1 MNIWKKWLDWVKG
14 LSEDE
19 DDEENNDYR
28 RNMETIQKS
37 IQRPERENN
46 EPSELEEARM
56 TYRYANSNGEW
67 PMSKKKAG
75 RVAATEP
82 PSRKKERQEEKRD
95 ELPKVVQKKKSAAGK
110 ELFQGTFKSTEIPSP
125 VHGIQKPEKTH
136 ENSDYDWLI
145 FSTKEKQAE
154 YAERLLHRPRS
165 PQIDSKPAFLRK
177 ESRSLEEDVLKRL
190 REHALQ
196 SLPLAD
202 DQAQQQQSKE
212 IRSQEEASGD
222 EKERTYEHEKADMD
236 DGEAIVETEAMP
248 GKTDQEEANDRHGYE
263 EAEIDDAEIMVETDA
278 LPSETDQEEANERH
292 RYEEQEPN
300 DVEVIAETD
309 VLPGETDQEEAN
321 ERHRYEEQEPNDVEV
336 IAETDLLPGETDQ
349 EEANERHR
357 YEEQE
362 PNDVEVIAETD
373 LLPGE
378 MDQEEANEPYNR
390 TEIDPT
396 AEISAPINRGAVEND
411 RQETKP
417 IQAISDDPTIS
428 TGENEEAQAKP
439 SEKTVSLSSETK
451 KQDRLSNRTN
461 NDNTQPGIPYNVLM
475 LPKDRKKAPIKK
487 GQHTKN
493 GYEAPPLH
501 LLKVPEKID
510 QDDSLW
516 LDEQAQLLE
525 ETLSSFHVDAKVVN
539 RTKGP
544 AVTRFEVQPARG
556 VKVNKV
562 TNLTDDIKLALAAK
576 DIRMEAPIPGK
587 NAIGI
592 EVPNRTSAPVM
603 LREILRRDVFRQPD
617 SPLTV
622 GLGLDISGQPIV
634 TDLKKMPHGLVAGAT
649 GSGKSVCIN
658 SILVS
663 LLYKA
668 SPDEVKLLL
677 VDPKM
682 VELATYQE
690 VPHLVAPV
698 ITDPKQATA
707 ALKWVVQEM
716 ERRYELFSQ
725 RGVRDISKYNQRFS
739 ENGKP
744 ALPYLLVVIDELAD
758 LMMVSPQDV
767 EDAICRIAQK
777 ARACGI
783 HLLLATQRPSVD
795 VITGLIKANIP
806 TRIAFAVASQ
816 TDSRTI
822 LDMGGAE
829 RLLGKGDML
838 FHENGSPKPI
848 RVQGTFV
855 SDEEIEDV
863 VAYAKQY
870 GKPEYLFDTE
880 TIERTLLQE
889 EEEDELLEEACFY
902 AVEQGTVS
910 ASSIQRRFRVG
921 YNRAARLMEM
931 MEARKI
937 VSGAMGSKPRHVL
950 ASEEDVRE
958 LFGTTTETART

>member
-14 LSEDE
+14 LNE
-19 DDEENNDYR
+19 DDEEENNDYG
-28 RNMETIQKS
+28 RNGEPIQKS
-37 IQRPERENN
+37 IQKLERENN
-46 EPSELEEARM
+46 ELPELEEARM

-67 PMSKKKAG
+67 PISKKKAG
-75 RVAATEP
+75 RVAATQP
-82 PSRKKERQEEKRD
+82 PTQKKERPEEKRD
-95 ELPKVVQKKKSAAGK
+95 ELPKVVQKKRSAAGK

-145 FSTKEKQAE
+145 FSTKDKQAE
-154 YAERLLHRPRS
+154 YAERLLHRQRP
-165 PQIDSKPAFLRK
+165 PQIDRKPAFLRK
-177 ESRSLEEDVLKRL
+177 ESRSLEEDVLKRV

-196 SLPLAD
+196 SLPLAE
-202 DQAQQQQSKE
+202 AQQQQSKE
-212 IRSQEEASGD
+212 IRPQEEASGD
-222 EKERTYEHEKADMD
+222 ENERTYKHEEADMD
-236 DGEAIVETEAMP
+236 EGEAIVATEAMP
-248 GKTDQEEANDRHGYE
+248 G
-263 EAEIDDAEIMVETDA
+263 ETG
-278 LPSETDQEEANERH
+278 QKEANERYG
-292 RYEEQEPN
+292 RGEPEIEE
-300 DVEVIAETD
+300 AEGTSGTD
-309 VLPGETDQEEAN
+309 TLPGETDQEEAN
-321 ERHRYEEQEPNDVEV
+321 ERYEREEPEIEEAEV
-336 IAETDLLPGETDQ
+336 IAGTEALPGEMEQ
-349 EEANERHR
+349 EEANERYGREEPEIEEAEVMSGTEALLGEMEQEEANER
-357 YEEQE
+357 YEREE
-362 PNDVEVIAETD
+362 PEIEEAEGTSGTD
-373 LLPGE
+373 ALPGE
-378 MDQEEANEPYNR
+378 TGQEEANEPYR
-390 TEIDPT
+390 TEIDPA
-396 AEISAPINRGAVEND
+396 AEIPAPFNRNAADNESI
-411 RQETKP
+411 ETKP
-417 IQAISDDPTIS
+417 IQPISDDPTTS
-428 TGENEEAQAKP
+428 TRENEEALAP
-439 SEKTVSLSSETK
+439 SSEKKVSLSSETK
-451 KQDRLSNRTN
+451 KQDRLSNRTS

-958 LFGTTTETART
+958 LFGTTETART

>member
-67 PMSKKKAG
+67 PISKKKAG

-82 PSRKKERQEEKRD
+82 PSRKKERQEEKKRD

-145 FSTKEKQAE
+145 FSTKDKQAE

-212 IRSQEEASGD
+212 IRPQEEASGD

-248 GKTDQEEANDRHGYE
+248 G
-263 EAEIDDAEIMVETDA
+263 ET
-278 LPSETDQEEANERH
+278 SQVEANERH

-300 DVEVIAETD
+300 DAEVMVETD
-309 VLPGETDQEEAN
+309 A
-321 ERHRYEEQEPNDVEV
+321 
-336 IAETDLLPGETDQ
+336 
-349 EEANERHR
+349 
-357 YEEQE
+357 
-362 PNDVEVIAETD
+362 
-373 LLPGE
+373 LPGE

-396 AEISAPINRGAVEND
+396 AEIPAPFNRNAAENE

>member
-67 PMSKKKAG
+67 PISKKKAG

-82 PSRKKERQEEKRD
+82 PSRKKERQEEKKRD

-145 FSTKEKQAE
+145 FSTKDKQAE

-212 IRSQEEASGD
+212 IRPQEEASGD

-248 GKTDQEEANDRHGYE
+248 G
-263 EAEIDDAEIMVETDA
+263 ET
-278 LPSETDQEEANERH
+278 SQVEANERH

-300 DVEVIAETD
+300 DAEVMVETD
-309 VLPGETDQEEAN
+309 ALPGEMDQEEAN
-321 ERHRYEEQEPNDVEV
+321 ERHGYEEAEIDDAEV
-336 IAETDLLPGETDQ
+336 MVETD
-349 EEANERHR
+349 A
-357 YEEQE
+357 
-362 PNDVEVIAETD
+362 
-373 LLPGE
+373 LPGE

-396 AEISAPINRGAVEND
+396 AEIPAPFNRNAAENE

>member
-14 LSEDE
+14 LNE
-19 DDEENNDYR
+19 DDEEENNDYG
-28 RNMETIQKS
+28 RNGEPIQKS
-37 IQRPERENN
+37 IQKLERENN
-46 EPSELEEARM
+46 ELPELEEARM

-67 PMSKKKAG
+67 PISKKKAG
-75 RVAATEP
+75 RVAATQP
-82 PSRKKERQEEKRD
+82 PTQKKERPEEKRD
-95 ELPKVVQKKKSAAGK
+95 ELPKVVQKKRSAAGK

-145 FSTKEKQAE
+145 FSTKDKQAE
-154 YAERLLHRPRS
+154 YAERLLHRQRP
-165 PQIDSKPAFLRK
+165 PQIDRKPAFLRK
-177 ESRSLEEDVLKRL
+177 ESRSLEEDVLKRV

-196 SLPLAD
+196 SLPLAE
-202 DQAQQQQSKE
+202 AQQQQSKE
-212 IRSQEEASGD
+212 IRPQEEASGD
-222 EKERTYEHEKADMD
+222 ENERTYKHEEADMD
-236 DGEAIVETEAMP
+236 EGEAIVATEAMP
-248 GKTDQEEANDRHGYE
+248 G
-263 EAEIDDAEIMVETDA
+263 ETG
-278 LPSETDQEEANERH
+278 QKEANERYG
-292 RYEEQEPN
+292 RGEPEIEE
-300 DVEVIAETD
+300 AEGTSGTD
-309 VLPGETDQEEAN
+309 TLPGETDQEEAN
-321 ERHRYEEQEPNDVEV
+321 ERYGRGKPEIEEAEV
-336 IAETDLLPGETDQ
+336 IAGTEALPGEMEQ
-349 EEANERHR
+349 EEANERYGREEPEIEEAEVMSGTEALLGEMEQEEANER
-357 YEEQE
+357 YEREE
-362 PNDVEVIAETD
+362 PEIEEAEGTSGTD
-373 LLPGE
+373 ALPGE
-378 MDQEEANEPYNR
+378 TGQEEANEPYR

-396 AEISAPINRGAVEND
+396 AEIPAPFNRNAADNE
-411 RQETKP
+411 RIETKP
-417 IQAISDDPTIS
+417 IQPISDDPTTS
-428 TGENEEAQAKP
+428 TRENEEAQAP
-439 SEKTVSLSSETK
+439 SSEKKVSLSSETK
-451 KQDRLSNRTN
+451 KQDRLSNRTS

-958 LFGTTTETART
+958 LFGTTETART

>member
-14 LSEDE
+14 LNE
-19 DDEENNDYR
+19 DDEEENNDYG
-28 RNMETIQKS
+28 RNGEPIQKS
-37 IQRPERENN
+37 IQKLERENN
-46 EPSELEEARM
+46 ELPELEEARM

-67 PMSKKKAG
+67 PISKKKAG
-75 RVAATEP
+75 RVAATQP
-82 PSRKKERQEEKRD
+82 PTQKKERPEEKRD
-95 ELPKVVQKKKSAAGK
+95 ELPKVVQKKRSAAGK

-145 FSTKEKQAE
+145 FSTKDKQAE
-154 YAERLLHRPRS
+154 YAERLLHRQRP
-165 PQIDSKPAFLRK
+165 PQIDRKPAFLRK
-177 ESRSLEEDVLKRL
+177 ESRSLEEDVLKRV

-196 SLPLAD
+196 SLPLAE
-202 DQAQQQQSKE
+202 AQQQQSKE
-212 IRSQEEASGD
+212 IRPQEEASGD
-222 EKERTYEHEKADMD
+222 ENERTYKHEEADMD
-236 DGEAIVETEAMP
+236 EGEAIVATEAMP
-248 GKTDQEEANDRHGYE
+248 G
-263 EAEIDDAEIMVETDA
+263 ETG
-278 LPSETDQEEANERH
+278 QKEANERYG
-292 RYEEQEPN
+292 RGEPEIEE
-300 DVEVIAETD
+300 AEGTSGTD
-309 VLPGETDQEEAN
+309 TLPGETDQEEAN
-321 ERHRYEEQEPNDVEV
+321 ERYGREEPEIEEAEV
-336 IAETDLLPGETDQ
+336 MAGTEALPGEMEQ
-349 EEANERHR
+349 EEANERYGR
-357 YEEQE
+357 EEPE
-362 PNDVEVIAETD
+362 IEEAEVIAGTEA
-373 LLPGE
+373 LPGE
-378 MDQEEANEPYNR
+378 TGQEEANEPYR

-396 AEISAPINRGAVEND
+396 AEIPAPFNRNAADNE
-411 RQETKP
+411 RIETKP
-417 IQAISDDPTIS
+417 IQPISDDPTTS
-428 TGENEEAQAKP
+428 TRENEEAQAP
-439 SEKTVSLSSETK
+439 SSEKKVSLSSETK
-451 KQDRLSNRTN
+451 KQDRLSNRTS

-556 VKVNKV
+556 VKVNKI
-562 TNLTDDIKLALAAK
+562 TNLSDDIKLSLSAK
-576 DIRMEAPIPGK
+576 DIRIEAPIPGK
-587 NAIGI
+587 NTIGI

-682 VELATYQE
+682 VELAPYNKI
-690 VPHLVAPV
+690 PHLVSPV
-698 ITDPKQATA
+698 ITDAKAATA
-707 ALKWVVQEM
+707 ALKWVVEEM

-758 LMMVSPQDV
+758 LMMVAPNEV
-767 EDAICRIAQK
+767 EESICRIAQK

-783 HLLLATQRPSVD
+783 HLLIATQRPSVD

-806 TRIAFAVASQ
+806 SRIAFSVSSQ

-958 LFGTTTETART
+958 LFGTTETART

>member
-14 LSEDE
+14 LNE
-19 DDEENNDYR
+19 DDEEENNDFG
-28 RNMETIQKS
+28 RNGEPIQKS
-37 IQRPERENN
+37 IQKLERENN
-46 EPSELEEARM
+46 ELPELEEARM

-67 PMSKKKAG
+67 PISKKKAG
-75 RVAATEP
+75 RVAATQP
-82 PSRKKERQEEKRD
+82 PTQKKERPEEKRD
-95 ELPKVVQKKKSAAGK
+95 ELPKVVQKKRSAAGK

-145 FSTKEKQAE
+145 FSTKDKQAE
-154 YAERLLHRPRS
+154 YAERLLHRQRP
-165 PQIDSKPAFLRK
+165 PQIDRKPAFLRK
-177 ESRSLEEDVLKRL
+177 ESRSLEEDVLKRV

-196 SLPLAD
+196 SLPLAE
-202 DQAQQQQSKE
+202 AQQQQSKE
-212 IRSQEEASGD
+212 IRPQEEASGD
-222 EKERTYEHEKADMD
+222 ENERTYKHEEADMD
-236 DGEAIVETEAMP
+236 EGEAIVATEAMP
-248 GKTDQEEANDRHGYE
+248 GETGQKEANERYEREEPEIE
-263 EAEIDDAEIMVETDA
+263 EAEGTSGTDA
-278 LPSETDQEEANERH
+278 LP
-292 RYEEQEPN
+292 
-300 DVEVIAETD
+300 
-309 VLPGETDQEEAN
+309 GET
-321 ERHRYEEQEPNDVEV
+321 
-336 IAETDLLPGETDQ
+336 G
-349 EEANERHR
+349 
-357 YEEQE
+357 
-362 PNDVEVIAETD
+362 
-373 LLPGE
+373 
-378 MDQEEANEPYNR
+378 QEEANEPYR

-396 AEISAPINRGAVEND
+396 AEIPAPFNRNAADNESI
-411 RQETKP
+411 ETKP
-417 IQAISDDPTIS
+417 IQPISDDPTTSIR
-428 TGENEEAQAKP
+428 ENEEALAP
-439 SEKTVSLSSETK
+439 SSEKTVSLSSETK
-451 KQDRLSNRTN
+451 KQDRLSNRTS

-958 LFGTTTETART
+958 LFGTTETART

>member
-14 LSEDE
+14 LNE
-19 DDEENNDYR
+19 DDEEENNDYG
-28 RNMETIQKS
+28 RNGEPIQKS
-37 IQRPERENN
+37 IQKLERENN
-46 EPSELEEARM
+46 ELPELEEARM

-67 PMSKKKAG
+67 PISKKKAG
-75 RVAATEP
+75 RVAATQP
-82 PSRKKERQEEKRD
+82 PTQKKERPEEKRD
-95 ELPKVVQKKKSAAGK
+95 ELPKVVQKKRSAAGK

-145 FSTKEKQAE
+145 FSTKDKQAE
-154 YAERLLHRPRS
+154 YAERLLHRQRP
-165 PQIDSKPAFLRK
+165 PQIDRKPAFLRK
-177 ESRSLEEDVLKRL
+177 ESRSLEEDVLKRV

-196 SLPLAD
+196 SLPLAE
-202 DQAQQQQSKE
+202 AQQQQSKE
-212 IRSQEEASGD
+212 IRPQEEASGD
-222 EKERTYEHEKADMD
+222 ENERTYKHEEADMD
-236 DGEAIVETEAMP
+236 EGEAIVATEAMP
-248 GKTDQEEANDRHGYE
+248 G
-263 EAEIDDAEIMVETDA
+263 ETG
-278 LPSETDQEEANERH
+278 QKEANERYG
-292 RYEEQEPN
+292 RGEPEIEE
-300 DVEVIAETD
+300 AEGTSGTD
-309 VLPGETDQEEAN
+309 TLPGETDQEEAN
-321 ERHRYEEQEPNDVEV
+321 ERYGREEPEIEEAEV
-336 IAETDLLPGETDQ
+336 MAGTEALPGEMEQ
-349 EEANERHR
+349 EEANERYGR
-357 YEEQE
+357 EEPE
-362 PNDVEVIAETD
+362 IEEAEVIAGTD
-373 LLPGE
+373 ALPGE
-378 MDQEEANEPYNR
+378 TGQEEANEPYR

-396 AEISAPINRGAVEND
+396 AEIPAPFNRNAADNE
-411 RQETKP
+411 RIETKP
-417 IQAISDDPTIS
+417 IQPISDDPTTS
-428 TGENEEAQAKP
+428 TRENEEAQAP
-439 SEKTVSLSSETK
+439 SSEKKVSLSSETK
-451 KQDRLSNRTN
+451 KQDRLSNRTS

-958 LFGTTTETART
+958 LFGTTETART

>member
-14 LSEDE
+14 LNE
-19 DDEENNDYR
+19 DDEEENNDYG
-28 RNMETIQKS
+28 RNGEPIQKS
-37 IQRPERENN
+37 IQKLERENN
-46 EPSELEEARM
+46 ELPELEEARM

-67 PMSKKKAG
+67 PISKKKAG
-75 RVAATEP
+75 RVAATQP
-82 PSRKKERQEEKRD
+82 PTQKKERPEEKRD
-95 ELPKVVQKKKSAAGK
+95 ELPKVVQKKRSAAGK

-145 FSTKEKQAE
+145 FSTKDKQAE
-154 YAERLLHRPRS
+154 YAERLLHRQRP
-165 PQIDSKPAFLRK
+165 PQIDRKPAFLRK
-177 ESRSLEEDVLKRL
+177 ESRSLEEDVLKRV

-196 SLPLAD
+196 SLPLAE
-202 DQAQQQQSKE
+202 AQQQQSKE
-212 IRSQEEASGD
+212 IRPQEEASGD
-222 EKERTYEHEKADMD
+222 ENERTYKHEEADMD
-236 DGEAIVETEAMP
+236 EGEAIVATEAMP
-248 GKTDQEEANDRHGYE
+248 GETGQKEANERYGRGKPEIE
-263 EAEIDDAEIMVETDA
+263 EAEGTSGTDV
-278 LPSETDQEEANERH
+278 LPGEMEQEEANER
-292 RYEEQEPN
+292 YEREEPEIEEA
-300 DVEVIAETD
+300 EVMSGTEA
-309 VLPGETDQEEAN
+309 LLGEMEQEEAN
-321 ERHRYEEQEPNDVEV
+321 ERYEREEPE
-336 IAETDLLPGETDQ
+336 IEEAEGTSGTDALPGET
-349 EEANERHR
+349 
-357 YEEQE
+357 
-362 PNDVEVIAETD
+362 
-373 LLPGE
+373 G
-378 MDQEEANEPYNR
+378 QEEANEPYR
-390 TEIDPT
+390 TEIDPA
-396 AEISAPINRGAVEND
+396 AEIPAPFNRNAADNESI
-411 RQETKP
+411 ETKP
-417 IQAISDDPTIS
+417 IQPISDDPTTS
-428 TGENEEAQAKP
+428 TRENEEALAP
-439 SEKTVSLSSETK
+439 SSEKKVSLSSETK
-451 KQDRLSNRTN
+451 KQDRLSNRTS

-958 LFGTTTETART
+958 LFGTTETART

>member
-14 LSEDE
+14 LNE
-19 DDEENNDYR
+19 DDEEENNDYG
-28 RNMETIQKS
+28 RNGEPIQKS
-37 IQRPERENN
+37 IQKLERENN
-46 EPSELEEARM
+46 ELPELEEARM

-67 PMSKKKAG
+67 PISKKKAG
-75 RVAATEP
+75 RVAATQP
-82 PSRKKERQEEKRD
+82 PTQKKERPEEKRD
-95 ELPKVVQKKKSAAGK
+95 ELPKVVQKKRSAAGK

-145 FSTKEKQAE
+145 FSTKDKQAE
-154 YAERLLHRPRS
+154 YAERLLHRQRP
-165 PQIDSKPAFLRK
+165 PQIDRKPAFLRK
-177 ESRSLEEDVLKRL
+177 ESRSLEEDVLKRV

-196 SLPLAD
+196 SLPLAE
-202 DQAQQQQSKE
+202 AQQQQSKE
-212 IRSQEEASGD
+212 IRPQEEASGD
-222 EKERTYEHEKADMD
+222 ENERTYKHEEADMD
-236 DGEAIVETEAMP
+236 EGEAIVATEAMP
-248 GKTDQEEANDRHGYE
+248 G
-263 EAEIDDAEIMVETDA
+263 ETG
-278 LPSETDQEEANERH
+278 QKEANERYG
-292 RYEEQEPN
+292 RGEPEIEE
-300 DVEVIAETD
+300 AEGTSGTD
-309 VLPGETDQEEAN
+309 TLPGETDQEEAN
-321 ERHRYEEQEPNDVEV
+321 ERYGRGKPEIEEAEV
-336 IAETDLLPGETDQ
+336 IAGTEALPGEMEQ
-349 EEANERHR
+349 EEANERYGREEPEIEEAEVMSGTEALLGEMEQEEANER
-357 YEEQE
+357 YEREE
-362 PNDVEVIAETD
+362 PEIEEAEGTSGTD
-373 LLPGE
+373 ALPGE
-378 MDQEEANEPYNR
+378 TGQEEANEPYR

-396 AEISAPINRGAVEND
+396 AEIPAPFNRNAADNE
-411 RQETKP
+411 RIETKP
-417 IQAISDDPTIS
+417 IQPISDDPTTS
-428 TGENEEAQAKP
+428 TRENEEAQAP
-439 SEKTVSLSSETK
+439 SSEKKVSLSSETK
-451 KQDRLSNRTN
+451 KQDRLSNRTS

-592 EVPNRTSAPVM
+592 ELPNRTSAPVM

-958 LFGTTTETART
+958 LFGTTETART

>member
-67 PMSKKKAG
+67 PISKKKAG

-145 FSTKEKQAE
+145 FSTKDKQAE

-236 DGEAIVETEAMP
+236 DGEAIVATDALPGET
-248 GKTDQEEANDRHGYE
+248 GQEEANQRYEREEPEIE
-263 EAEIDDAEIMVETDA
+263 EAE
-278 LPSETDQEEANERH
+278 
-292 RYEEQEPN
+292 
-300 DVEVIAETD
+300 VIAGT
-309 VLPGETDQEEAN
+309 EA
-321 ERHRYEEQEPNDVEV
+321 
-336 IAETDLLPGETDQ
+336 
-349 EEANERHR
+349 
-357 YEEQE
+357 
-362 PNDVEVIAETD
+362 
-373 LLPGE
+373 LPGE

-396 AEISAPINRGAVEND
+396 AEISAPINRGAAENE

-428 TGENEEAQAKP
+428 TRENEEAQAKP

-451 KQDRLSNRTN
+451 KQDRLSNRTS

-950 ASEEDVRE
+950 ASEEDVRK

>member
-14 LSEDE
+14 LNE
-19 DDEENNDYR
+19 DDEEENNDYG
-28 RNMETIQKS
+28 RNGEPIQKS
-37 IQRPERENN
+37 IQKLERENN
-46 EPSELEEARM
+46 ELPELEEARM

-67 PMSKKKAG
+67 PISKKKAG
-75 RVAATEP
+75 RVAATQSP
-82 PSRKKERQEEKRD
+82 TQKKERPEEKRD
-95 ELPKVVQKKKSAAGK
+95 ELPKVVQKKRSAAGK

-145 FSTKEKQAE
+145 FSTKDKQAE
-154 YAERLLHRPRS
+154 YAERLLHRQRP
-165 PQIDSKPAFLRK
+165 PQIDRKPAFLRK
-177 ESRSLEEDVLKRL
+177 ESRSLEEDVLKRV

-196 SLPLAD
+196 SLPLAE
-202 DQAQQQQSKE
+202 AQQQQSKE
-212 IRSQEEASGD
+212 IRPQEEASGD
-222 EKERTYEHEKADMD
+222 ENERTYKHEEADMD
-236 DGEAIVETEAMP
+236 EGEAIVA
-248 GKTDQEEANDRHGYE
+248 
-263 EAEIDDAEIMVETDA
+263 TDA
-278 LPSETDQEEANERH
+278 LPGETGQEEANER
-292 RYEEQEPN
+292 YEREEPEIEEA
-300 DVEVIAETD
+300 EVMSGTEA
-309 VLPGETDQEEAN
+309 LPGEMEQEEAN
-321 ERHRYEEQEPNDVEV
+321 ERYGREEPEIEEAEV
-336 IAETDLLPGETDQ
+336 MSGTEALLGEMEQ
-349 EEANERHR
+349 EEANER
-357 YEEQE
+357 YEREE
-362 PNDVEVIAETD
+362 PEIEEAEGTSGTD
-373 LLPGE
+373 ALPGE
-378 MDQEEANEPYNR
+378 TGQEEANEPYR
-390 TEIDPT
+390 TEIDPA
-396 AEISAPINRGAVEND
+396 AEIPAPFNRNAADNESI
-411 RQETKP
+411 ETKP
-417 IQAISDDPTIS
+417 IQPISDDPTTS
-428 TGENEEAQAKP
+428 TRENEEALAP
-439 SEKTVSLSSETK
+439 SSEKKVSLSSETK
-451 KQDRLSNRTN
+451 KQDRLSNRTS

-958 LFGTTTETART
+958 LFGTTETART

>member
-14 LSEDE
+14 LSEE
-19 DDEENNDYR
+19 DDEEHNDYG
-28 RNMETIQKS
+28 RNVETIQKS
-37 IQRPERENN
+37 IQRPEHENN

-67 PMSKKKAG
+67 PISKKKAG
-75 RVAATEP
+75 RVAATQ
-82 PSRKKERQEEKRD
+82 PSIKKEGQEEKQE
-95 ELPKVVQKKKSAAGK
+95 ELPKVVQKKRSAAGK

-145 FSTKEKQAE
+145 FSTKDKQAE
-154 YAERLLHRPRS
+154 YAERLLHRPKS

-202 DQAQQQQSKE
+202 DQAQQQKSKE
-212 IRSQEEASGD
+212 IRPQEEASGD
-222 EKERTYEHEKADMD
+222 EKERTYEHEAADID
-236 DGEAIVETEAMP
+236 DGEAIVETKVMP
-248 GKTDQEEANDRHGYE
+248 G
-263 EAEIDDAEIMVETDA
+263 
-278 LPSETDQEEANERH
+278 ETDQVEANERYG
-292 RYEEQEPN
+292 REEQEIL
-300 DVEVIAETD
+300 DDAEVMAGTDAFSDETDQVEANERYGREEQEISDDAEVMAGTD
-309 VLPGETDQEEAN
+309 VLPGETDQ
-321 ERHRYEEQEPNDVEV
+321 VK
-336 IAETDLLPGETDQ
+336 T
-349 EEANERHR
+349 
-357 YEEQE
+357 
-362 PNDVEVIAETD
+362 
-373 LLPGE
+373 
-378 MDQEEANEPYNR
+378 NEPYDR
-390 TEIDPT
+390 TEVQST
-396 AEISAPINRGAVEND
+396 AEVGTVENE

-417 IQAISDDPTIS
+417 IQAVNNDLTA
-428 TGENEEAQAKP
+428 TTEENGEARVQS
-439 SEKTVSLSSETK
+439 SEKIVPLSSETK
-451 KQDRLSNRTN
+451 KQERLSNRTS
-461 NDNTQPGIPYNVLM
+461 NDNTKAGIPYNVLM

-958 LFGTTTETART
+958 LFGSTTETART

>member
-14 LSEDE
+14 LSEE
-19 DDEENNDYR
+19 DDEEHNDYG
-28 RNMETIQKS
+28 RNVETIQKS
-37 IQRPERENN
+37 IQRPEHENN

-67 PMSKKKAG
+67 PISKKKAG
-75 RVAATEP
+75 RVAATQ
-82 PSRKKERQEEKRD
+82 PSIKKEGQEEKQE
-95 ELPKVVQKKKSAAGK
+95 ELPKVVQKKRSAAGK

-145 FSTKEKQAE
+145 FSTKDKQAE
-154 YAERLLHRPRS
+154 YAERLLHRPKS

-202 DQAQQQQSKE
+202 DQAQQQKSKE
-212 IRSQEEASGD
+212 IRPQEEASGD
-222 EKERTYEHEKADMD
+222 EKERTYEHEAADID
-236 DGEAIVETEAMP
+236 DGEAIVETKVMP
-248 GKTDQEEANDRHGYE
+248 GETDQVEANERYGRE
-263 EAEIDDAEIMVETDA
+263 EQEISDDAEVMVGTDAFSGETDQVEANERYGREEQEISDDAEVMAGTDA
-278 LPSETDQEEANERH
+278 LPGETGQVETNERYG
-292 RYEEQEPN
+292 RKEL
-300 DVEVIAETD
+300 DVDHHAEAMVKTD
-309 VLPGETDQEEAN
+309 ALPGETDQ
-321 ERHRYEEQEPNDVEV
+321 VK
-336 IAETDLLPGETDQ
+336 T
-349 EEANERHR
+349 
-357 YEEQE
+357 
-362 PNDVEVIAETD
+362 
-373 LLPGE
+373 
-378 MDQEEANEPYNR
+378 NEPYDR
-390 TEIDPT
+390 TEVQST
-396 AEISAPINRGAVEND
+396 AEVGTVENE

-417 IQAISDDPTIS
+417 IQAVNNDLTA
-428 TGENEEAQAKP
+428 TTEENGEARVQS
-439 SEKTVSLSSETK
+439 SEKIVPLSSETK
-451 KQDRLSNRTN
+451 KQERLSNRTS
-461 NDNTQPGIPYNVLM
+461 NDNTKAGIPYNVLM

-958 LFGTTTETART
+958 LFGSTTETART

>member
-14 LSEDE
+14 LNE
-19 DDEENNDYR
+19 DDEEENNDYG
-28 RNMETIQKS
+28 RNGEPIQKS
-37 IQRPERENN
+37 IQKLERENN
-46 EPSELEEARM
+46 ELPELEEARM

-67 PMSKKKAG
+67 PISKKKAG
-75 RVAATEP
+75 RVAATQP
-82 PSRKKERQEEKRD
+82 PTQKKERPEEKRD
-95 ELPKVVQKKKSAAGK
+95 ELPKVVQKKRSAAGK

-145 FSTKEKQAE
+145 FSTKDKQAE
-154 YAERLLHRPRS
+154 YAERLLHRQRP
-165 PQIDSKPAFLRK
+165 PQIDRKPAFLRK
-177 ESRSLEEDVLKRL
+177 ESRSLEEDVLKRV

-196 SLPLAD
+196 SLPLAE
-202 DQAQQQQSKE
+202 AQQQQSKE
-212 IRSQEEASGD
+212 IRPQEEASGD
-222 EKERTYEHEKADMD
+222 ENERTYKHEEADMD
-236 DGEAIVETEAMP
+236 EGEAIVATEAMP
-248 GKTDQEEANDRHGYE
+248 G
-263 EAEIDDAEIMVETDA
+263 ETG
-278 LPSETDQEEANERH
+278 QKEANERYG
-292 RYEEQEPN
+292 RGEPEIEE
-300 DVEVIAETD
+300 AEGTSGTD
-309 VLPGETDQEEAN
+309 TLPGETDQEEAN
-321 ERHRYEEQEPNDVEV
+321 ERYGRGEPEIEEAEV
-336 IAETDLLPGETDQ
+336 IAGTEALPGEMEQ
-349 EEANERHR
+349 EEANERYGREEPEIEEAEVMSGTEALLGEMEQEEANER
-357 YEEQE
+357 YEREE
-362 PNDVEVIAETD
+362 PEIEEAEGTSGTD
-373 LLPGE
+373 ALPGE
-378 MDQEEANEPYNR
+378 TGQEEANEPYR

-396 AEISAPINRGAVEND
+396 AEIPAPFNRNAADNE
-411 RQETKP
+411 RIETKP
-417 IQAISDDPTIS
+417 IQPISDDPTTS
-428 TGENEEAQAKP
+428 TRENEEAQAP
-439 SEKTVSLSSETK
+439 SSEKKVSLSSETK
-451 KQDRLSNRTN
+451 KQDRLSNRTS

-958 LFGTTTETART
+958 LFGTTETART

>member
-14 LSEDE
+14 LNE
-19 DDEENNDYR
+19 DDEEENNDYG
-28 RNMETIQKS
+28 RNGEPIQKS
-37 IQRPERENN
+37 IQKLERENN
-46 EPSELEEARM
+46 ELPELEEARM

-67 PMSKKKAG
+67 PISKKKAG
-75 RVAATEP
+75 RVAATQP
-82 PSRKKERQEEKRD
+82 PTQKKERPEEKRD
-95 ELPKVVQKKKSAAGK
+95 ELPKVVQKKRSAAGK

-145 FSTKEKQAE
+145 FSTKDKQAE
-154 YAERLLHRPRS
+154 YAERLLHRQRP
-165 PQIDSKPAFLRK
+165 PQIDRKPAFLRK
-177 ESRSLEEDVLKRL
+177 ESRSLEEDVLKRV

-196 SLPLAD
+196 SLPLAE
-202 DQAQQQQSKE
+202 AQQQQSKE
-212 IRSQEEASGD
+212 IRPQEEASGD
-222 EKERTYEHEKADMD
+222 ENERTYKHEEADMD
-236 DGEAIVETEAMP
+236 EGEAIVATEAMP
-248 GKTDQEEANDRHGYE
+248 GETGQKEANERYGRGEPEIE
-263 EAEIDDAEIMVETDA
+263 EAEVMSGTEA
-278 LPSETDQEEANERH
+278 LPGEMEQEEANER
-292 RYEEQEPN
+292 YEREEPEIEEA
-300 DVEVIAETD
+300 EVIAGTEA
-309 VLPGETDQEEAN
+309 LPGEMEQEEAN
-321 ERHRYEEQEPNDVEV
+321 ERYGREEPEIEEAEV
-336 IAETDLLPGETDQ
+336 MSGTEALLGEMEQ
-349 EEANERHR
+349 EEANER
-357 YEEQE
+357 YEREE
-362 PNDVEVIAETD
+362 PEIEEAEGTSGTD
-373 LLPGE
+373 ALPGE
-378 MDQEEANEPYNR
+378 TGQEEANEPYR

-396 AEISAPINRGAVEND
+396 AEIPAPFNRNAADNESI
-411 RQETKP
+411 ETKP
-417 IQAISDDPTIS
+417 IQPISDDPTTSIR
-428 TGENEEAQAKP
+428 ENEEALAP
-439 SEKTVSLSSETK
+439 SSEKKVSLSSETK
-451 KQDRLSNRTN
+451 KQDRLSNRTS

-958 LFGTTTETART
+958 LFGTTETART

>member
-14 LSEDE
+14 LNE
-19 DDEENNDYR
+19 DDEEENNDYG
-28 RNMETIQKS
+28 RNGEPIQKS
-37 IQRPERENN
+37 IQKLERENN
-46 EPSELEEARM
+46 ELPELEEARM

-67 PMSKKKAG
+67 PISKKKAG
-75 RVAATEP
+75 RVAATQP
-82 PSRKKERQEEKRD
+82 PTQKKERPEEKRD
-95 ELPKVVQKKKSAAGK
+95 ELPKVVQKKRSAAGK

-145 FSTKEKQAE
+145 FSTKDKQAE
-154 YAERLLHRPRS
+154 YAERLLHRQRP
-165 PQIDSKPAFLRK
+165 PQIDRKPAFLRK
-177 ESRSLEEDVLKRL
+177 ESRSLEEDVLKRV

-196 SLPLAD
+196 SLPLAE
-202 DQAQQQQSKE
+202 AQQQQSKE
-212 IRSQEEASGD
+212 IRPQEEASGD
-222 EKERTYEHEKADMD
+222 ENERTYKHEEADMD
-236 DGEAIVETEAMP
+236 EGEAIVATEAMP
-248 GKTDQEEANDRHGYE
+248 GETGQKEANERYGRE
-263 EAEIDDAEIMVETDA
+263 EPEIEEVEGTSGTDA
-278 LPSETDQEEANERH
+278 LPGETGQEEANERYG
-292 RYEEQEPN
+292 RGEPEIEEA
-300 DVEVIAETD
+300 EVMSGTEA
-309 VLPGETDQEEAN
+309 LPGEMEQEEAN
-321 ERHRYEEQEPNDVEV
+321 ERYGREEPEIEEAEVMSGTEALLGEMEQEEANGRYEREEPE
-336 IAETDLLPGETDQ
+336 IEEAEGTSGTDALPGET
-349 EEANERHR
+349 
-357 YEEQE
+357 
-362 PNDVEVIAETD
+362 
-373 LLPGE
+373 G
-378 MDQEEANEPYNR
+378 QEEANEPYR

-396 AEISAPINRGAVEND
+396 AEIPAPFNRNAADNE
-411 RQETKP
+411 RIETKR
-417 IQAISDDPTIS
+417 IQPISDDPTTS
-428 TGENEEAQAKP
+428 TRENEEAQAP
-439 SEKTVSLSSETK
+439 SSEKTVSLSSVTK
-451 KQDRLSNRTN
+451 KQDRLSNRTS

-958 LFGTTTETART
+958 LFGTTETART

>member
-67 PMSKKKAG
+67 PISKKKAG

-248 GKTDQEEANDRHGYE
+248 GETSQVEANDRHGYE
-263 EAEIDDAEIMVETDA
+263 EAEVDDAEIMVETDA
-278 LPSETDQEEANERH
+278 LPSETDQEEASERH

-309 VLPGETDQEEAN
+309 V
-321 ERHRYEEQEPNDVEV
+321 
-336 IAETDLLPGETDQ
+336 
-349 EEANERHR
+349 
-357 YEEQE
+357 
-362 PNDVEVIAETD
+362 
-373 LLPGE
+373 LPGE

-396 AEISAPINRGAVEND
+396 AEISAPFNRNAADNE
-411 RQETKP
+411 RIETKP
-417 IQAISDDPTIS
+417 IQPISDDPTTS
-428 TGENEEAQAKP
+428 TRENEEAQAP
-439 SEKTVSLSSETK
+439 SSEKTVSLRSETK
-451 KQDRLSNRTN
+451 KQDRLSNRTS

-950 ASEEDVRE
+950 ASEEDVRK
-958 LFGTTTETART
+958 LCGTTTETART

>member
-14 LSEDE
+14 LNE
-19 DDEENNDYR
+19 DDEEENNDYG
-28 RNMETIQKS
+28 RNGEPIQKS
-37 IQRPERENN
+37 IQKLERENN
-46 EPSELEEARM
+46 ELPELEEARM

-67 PMSKKKAG
+67 PISKKKAG
-75 RVAATEP
+75 RVASTQP
-82 PSRKKERQEEKRD
+82 PTQKKERPEEKRD
-95 ELPKVVQKKKSAAGK
+95 ELPKVVHKKRSAAGK

-145 FSTKEKQAE
+145 FSTKDKQAE
-154 YAERLLHRPRS
+154 YAERLLHRQRP
-165 PQIDSKPAFLRK
+165 PQIDRKPAFLRK
-177 ESRSLEEDVLKRL
+177 ESRSLEEDVLKRV

-196 SLPLAD
+196 SLPLAE
-202 DQAQQQQSKE
+202 AQQQQSKE
-212 IRSQEEASGD
+212 IRPQEEASGD
-222 EKERTYEHEKADMD
+222 ENERTYKHEEADMD
-236 DGEAIVETEAMP
+236 EGEAIVA
-248 GKTDQEEANDRHGYE
+248 
-263 EAEIDDAEIMVETDA
+263 TDA
-278 LPSETDQEEANERH
+278 LPGETGQEEANER
-292 RYEEQEPN
+292 YEREEP
-300 DVEVIAETD
+300 EIEEAEGTSGTD
-309 VLPGETDQEEAN
+309 ALPGEMEQEEAN
-321 ERHRYEEQEPNDVEV
+321 ERYGREEPEIEEAEV
-336 IAETDLLPGETDQ
+336 MSGTEALPGEMEQ
-349 EEANERHR
+349 EEANERYGREEPEIEEAEVMSGTEALLGEMEQEEANER
-357 YEEQE
+357 YEREE
-362 PNDVEVIAETD
+362 PEIEEAEGTSGTD
-373 LLPGE
+373 ALPGE
-378 MDQEEANEPYNR
+378 TGQEEANEPYR
-390 TEIDPT
+390 TEIDPA
-396 AEISAPINRGAVEND
+396 AEIPAPFNRNAADNESI
-411 RQETKP
+411 ETKP
-417 IQAISDDPTIS
+417 IQPISDDPTTS
-428 TGENEEAQAKP
+428 TRENEEALAP
-439 SEKTVSLSSETK
+439 SSEKKVSLSSETK
-451 KQDRLSNRTN
+451 KQDRLSNRTS

-958 LFGTTTETART
+958 LFGTTETART

>member
-14 LSEDE
+14 LNE
-19 DDEENNDYR
+19 DDEEENNDYG
-28 RNMETIQKS
+28 RNGEPIQKS
-37 IQRPERENN
+37 IQKLERENN
-46 EPSELEEARM
+46 ELPELEEARM

-67 PMSKKKAG
+67 PISKKKAG
-75 RVAATEP
+75 RVAATQP
-82 PSRKKERQEEKRD
+82 PTQKKERPEEKRD
-95 ELPKVVQKKKSAAGK
+95 ELPKVVQKKRSAAGK

-145 FSTKEKQAE
+145 FSTKDKQAE
-154 YAERLLHRPRS
+154 YAERLLHRQRP
-165 PQIDSKPAFLRK
+165 PQIDRKPAFLRK
-177 ESRSLEEDVLKRL
+177 ESRSLEEDVLKRV

-196 SLPLAD
+196 SLPLAE
-202 DQAQQQQSKE
+202 AQQQQSKE
-212 IRSQEEASGD
+212 IRPQEEASGD
-222 EKERTYEHEKADMD
+222 ENERTYKHEEADMD
-236 DGEAIVETEAMP
+236 EGEAIVATDALPGET
-248 GKTDQEEANDRHGYE
+248 GQEEANQRYEREEPEIE
-263 EAEIDDAEIMVETDA
+263 EAE
-278 LPSETDQEEANERH
+278 
-292 RYEEQEPN
+292 
-300 DVEVIAETD
+300 VIAGT
-309 VLPGETDQEEAN
+309 EA
-321 ERHRYEEQEPNDVEV
+321 
-336 IAETDLLPGETDQ
+336 
-349 EEANERHR
+349 
-357 YEEQE
+357 
-362 PNDVEVIAETD
+362 
-373 LLPGE
+373 LPGE
-378 MDQEEANEPYNR
+378 MEQEEANEPYGREEPEIEEAEGTSGTDALPGETGQEEANEPYR

-396 AEISAPINRGAVEND
+396 AEIPAPFNRNAADNE
-411 RQETKP
+411 RIETKP
-417 IQAISDDPTIS
+417 IQPISDDPTTS
-428 TGENEEAQAKP
+428 TRENEEAQAP
-439 SEKTVSLSSETK
+439 SSEKTVSLRSETK
-451 KQDRLSNRTN
+451 KQDRLSNRTS

-848 RVQGTFV
+848 RVQGTFL

-950 ASEEDVRE
+950 ASEEDVRK

>member
-67 PMSKKKAG
+67 PISKKKAG

-145 FSTKEKQAE
+145 FSTKDKQAE

-236 DGEAIVETEAMP
+236 DGEAIVATDALPGET
-248 GKTDQEEANDRHGYE
+248 GQEEANQRYEREEPEIE
-263 EAEIDDAEIMVETDA
+263 EAE
-278 LPSETDQEEANERH
+278 
-292 RYEEQEPN
+292 
-300 DVEVIAETD
+300 VIAGT
-309 VLPGETDQEEAN
+309 EA
-321 ERHRYEEQEPNDVEV
+321 
-336 IAETDLLPGETDQ
+336 
-349 EEANERHR
+349 
-357 YEEQE
+357 
-362 PNDVEVIAETD
+362 
-373 LLPGE
+373 LPGE

-396 AEISAPINRGAVEND
+396 AEISAPINRGAAENE

-428 TGENEEAQAKP
+428 TRENEEAQAKP

-451 KQDRLSNRTN
+451 KQDRLSNRTS

>member
-1 MNIWKKWLDWVKG
+1 
-14 LSEDE
+14 
-19 DDEENNDYR
+19 
-28 RNMETIQKS
+28 
-37 IQRPERENN
+37 
-46 EPSELEEARM
+46 
-56 TYRYANSNGEW
+56 
-67 PMSKKKAG
+67 MSG
-75 RVAATEP
+75 
-82 PSRKKERQEEKRD
+82 
-95 ELPKVVQKKKSAAGK
+95 
-110 ELFQGTFKSTEIPSP
+110 
-125 VHGIQKPEKTH
+125 
-136 ENSDYDWLI
+136 
-145 FSTKEKQAE
+145 
-154 YAERLLHRPRS
+154 
-165 PQIDSKPAFLRK
+165 
-177 ESRSLEEDVLKRL
+177 
-190 REHALQ
+190 
-196 SLPLAD
+196 
-202 DQAQQQQSKE
+202 
-212 IRSQEEASGD
+212 
-222 EKERTYEHEKADMD
+222 
-236 DGEAIVETEAMP
+236 TEALLGEM
-248 GKTDQEEANDRHGYE
+248 E
-263 EAEIDDAEIMVETDA
+263 
-278 LPSETDQEEANERH
+278 QEEANER
-292 RYEEQEPN
+292 YEREEP
-300 DVEVIAETD
+300 EIEEAEGTSGTD
-309 VLPGETDQEEAN
+309 ALPGET
-321 ERHRYEEQEPNDVEV
+321 
-336 IAETDLLPGETDQ
+336 G
-349 EEANERHR
+349 
-357 YEEQE
+357 
-362 PNDVEVIAETD
+362 
-373 LLPGE
+373 
-378 MDQEEANEPYNR
+378 QEEANEPYR

-396 AEISAPINRGAVEND
+396 AEIPAPFNRNAADNE
-411 RQETKP
+411 RIETKP
-417 IQAISDDPTIS
+417 IQPISDDPTTS
-428 TGENEEAQAKP
+428 TRENEEAQAP
-439 SEKTVSLSSETK
+439 SSEKKVSLSSETK
-451 KQDRLSNRTN
+451 KQDRLSNRTS

-958 LFGTTTETART
+958 LFGTTETART

>member
-67 PMSKKKAG
+67 PISKKKAG

-145 FSTKEKQAE
+145 FSTKDKQAE

-236 DGEAIVETEAMP
+236 DGEAIVATDALPGET
-248 GKTDQEEANDRHGYE
+248 GQEEANQRYEREEPEIE
-263 EAEIDDAEIMVETDA
+263 EAEVIAGTEA
-278 LPSETDQEEANERH
+278 LPGEMDQEEANERH
-292 RYEEQEPN
+292 GYEEQELN
-300 DVEVIAETD
+300 DAEVIAETD
-309 VLPGETDQEEAN
+309 A
-321 ERHRYEEQEPNDVEV
+321 
-336 IAETDLLPGETDQ
+336 
-349 EEANERHR
+349 
-357 YEEQE
+357 
-362 PNDVEVIAETD
+362 
-373 LLPGE
+373 LPGE

-396 AEISAPINRGAVEND
+396 AEISAPINRGAAENE

-428 TGENEEAQAKP
+428 TRENEEAQAKP

-451 KQDRLSNRTN
+451 KQDRLSNRTS

>member
-14 LSEDE
+14 LNE
-19 DDEENNDYR
+19 DDEEENNDFG
-28 RNMETIQKS
+28 RNGEPIQKS
-37 IQRPERENN
+37 IQKLERENN
-46 EPSELEEARM
+46 ELPELEEARM

-67 PMSKKKAG
+67 PISKKKAG
-75 RVAATEP
+75 RVAATQP
-82 PSRKKERQEEKRD
+82 PTQKKERPEEKRD
-95 ELPKVVQKKKSAAGK
+95 ELPKVVQKKRSAAGK

-145 FSTKEKQAE
+145 FSTKDKQAE
-154 YAERLLHRPRS
+154 YAERLLHRQRP
-165 PQIDSKPAFLRK
+165 PQIDRKPAFLRK
-177 ESRSLEEDVLKRL
+177 ESRSLEEDVLKRV

-196 SLPLAD
+196 SLPLAE
-202 DQAQQQQSKE
+202 AQQQQSKE
-212 IRSQEEASGD
+212 IRPQEEASGD
-222 EKERTYEHEKADMD
+222 ENERTYKHEEADMD
-236 DGEAIVETEAMP
+236 EGEAIVATEAMP
-248 GKTDQEEANDRHGYE
+248 GETGQKEANERYEREEPEIE
-263 EAEIDDAEIMVETDA
+263 EAEVMSGTEA
-278 LPSETDQEEANERH
+278 LPGEMEQEEANERYG
-292 RYEEQEPN
+292 RGKPEIEEA
-300 DVEVIAETD
+300 EVMSGTEA
-309 VLPGETDQEEAN
+309 LPGEMEQEEAN
-321 ERHRYEEQEPNDVEV
+321 ERYGREEPEIEEAEV
-336 IAETDLLPGETDQ
+336 MSGTEALLGEMEQ
-349 EEANERHR
+349 EEANER
-357 YEEQE
+357 YEREE
-362 PNDVEVIAETD
+362 PEIEEAEGTSGTD
-373 LLPGE
+373 ALPGE
-378 MDQEEANEPYNR
+378 TGQEEANEPYR

-396 AEISAPINRGAVEND
+396 AEIPAPFNRNAADNESI
-411 RQETKP
+411 ETKP
-417 IQAISDDPTIS
+417 IQPISDDPTTSIR
-428 TGENEEAQAKP
+428 ENEEALAP
-439 SEKTVSLSSETK
+439 SSEKTVSLSSETK
-451 KQDRLSNRTN
+451 KQDRLSNRTS

-958 LFGTTTETART
+958 LFGTTETART

>member
-14 LSEDE
+14 LNE
-19 DDEENNDYR
+19 DDEEENNDYG
-28 RNMETIQKS
+28 RNGEPIQKS
-37 IQRPERENN
+37 IQKLERENN
-46 EPSELEEARM
+46 ELPELEEARM

-67 PMSKKKAG
+67 PISKKKAG
-75 RVAATEP
+75 RVAATQP
-82 PSRKKERQEEKRD
+82 PTQKKERPEEKRD
-95 ELPKVVQKKKSAAGK
+95 ELPKVVQKKRSAAGK

-145 FSTKEKQAE
+145 FSTKDKQAE
-154 YAERLLHRPRS
+154 YAERLLHRQRP
-165 PQIDSKPAFLRK
+165 PQIDRKPAFLRK
-177 ESRSLEEDVLKRL
+177 ESRSLEEDVLKRV

-196 SLPLAD
+196 SLPLAE
-202 DQAQQQQSKE
+202 AQQQQSKE
-212 IRSQEEASGD
+212 IRPQEEASGD
-222 EKERTYEHEKADMD
+222 ENERTYKHEEADMD
-236 DGEAIVETEAMP
+236 EGEAIVATEAMP
-248 GKTDQEEANDRHGYE
+248 GETGQKEANERYEREEPEIE
-263 EAEIDDAEIMVETDA
+263 EAEVMSGTEA
-278 LPSETDQEEANERH
+278 LPGEMEQEEANERYG
-292 RYEEQEPN
+292 RGKPEIEEA
-300 DVEVIAETD
+300 EVMSGTEA
-309 VLPGETDQEEAN
+309 LPGEMEQEEAN
-321 ERHRYEEQEPNDVEV
+321 ERYGREEPEIEEAEV
-336 IAETDLLPGETDQ
+336 MSGTEALLGEMEQ
-349 EEANERHR
+349 EEANER
-357 YEEQE
+357 YEREE
-362 PNDVEVIAETD
+362 PEIEEAEGTSGTD
-373 LLPGE
+373 ALPGE
-378 MDQEEANEPYNR
+378 TGQEEANEPYR

-396 AEISAPINRGAVEND
+396 AEIPAPFNRNAADNESI
-411 RQETKP
+411 ETKP
-417 IQAISDDPTIS
+417 IQPISDDPTTSIR
-428 TGENEEAQAKP
+428 ENEEALAP
-439 SEKTVSLSSETK
+439 SSEKTVSLSSETK
-451 KQDRLSNRTN
+451 KQDRLSNRTS

-958 LFGTTTETART
+958 LFGTTETART

>member
-14 LSEDE
+14 LNE
-19 DDEENNDYR
+19 DDEEENNDYG
-28 RNMETIQKS
+28 RNGEPIQKS
-37 IQRPERENN
+37 IQKLERENN
-46 EPSELEEARM
+46 ELPELEEARM

-67 PMSKKKAG
+67 PISKKKAG
-75 RVAATEP
+75 RVAATQP
-82 PSRKKERQEEKRD
+82 PTQKKERPEEKRD
-95 ELPKVVQKKKSAAGK
+95 ELPKVVQKKRSAAGK

-145 FSTKEKQAE
+145 FSTKDKQAE
-154 YAERLLHRPRS
+154 YAERLLHRQRP
-165 PQIDSKPAFLRK
+165 PQIDRKPAFLRK
-177 ESRSLEEDVLKRL
+177 ESRSLEEDVLKRV

-196 SLPLAD
+196 SLPLAE
-202 DQAQQQQSKE
+202 AQQQQSKE
-212 IRSQEEASGD
+212 IRPQEEASGD
-222 EKERTYEHEKADMD
+222 ENERTYKHEEADMD
-236 DGEAIVETEAMP
+236 EGEAIVA
-248 GKTDQEEANDRHGYE
+248 
-263 EAEIDDAEIMVETDA
+263 TDA
-278 LPSETDQEEANERH
+278 LPGETGQEEANER
-292 RYEEQEPN
+292 YEREEPEIEEA
-300 DVEVIAETD
+300 EVIAGTEA
-309 VLPGETDQEEAN
+309 LPGEMEQEEAN
-321 ERHRYEEQEPNDVEV
+321 ERYGRGKPEIEEAEV
-336 IAETDLLPGETDQ
+336 MSGTEALLGEMEQ
-349 EEANERHR
+349 EEANERYGR
-357 YEEQE
+357 EEPE
-362 PNDVEVIAETD
+362 IEEAEVMSGTEA
-373 LLPGE
+373 LLGE
-378 MDQEEANEPYNR
+378 MEQEEANERYEREEPEIEEAEGTSGTDALPGETGQEEANEAYR

-396 AEISAPINRGAVEND
+396 AEIPAPFNRNAADNE
-411 RQETKP
+411 RIETKR
-417 IQAISDDPTIS
+417 IQPISDDPTTS
-428 TGENEEAQAKP
+428 TRENEEAQAP
-439 SEKTVSLSSETK
+439 SSEKTVSLRSETK
-451 KQDRLSNRTN
+451 KQDRLSNRTS

-958 LFGTTTETART
+958 LFGTTETART